1 MDSDR
6 IEGKAKE
13 LEGTV
18 TGDDDRK
25 AEGEAQ
31 SAWGKAKDGIRE
43 VAEDVKDAIS
53 KRT

>member
-18 TGDDDRK
+18 TGDDERREEGK
-25 AEGEAQ
+25 AQG
-31 SAWGKAKDGIRE
+31 AWGKAKDKVRDA
-43 VAEDVKDAIS
+43 AEDVKEAVE

>member
-13 LEGTV
+13 AEGTI
-18 TGDDDRK
+18 TGDDDRRK
-25 AEGEAQ
+25 EGEAQ
-31 SAWGKAKDGIRE
+31 SAWGKAKDKMRD
-43 VAEDVKDAIS
+43 AADDVKEAVE